1 MSVILK
7 GDKEIMNVLQGLPR
21 QFTEPYLQRVHTK
34 AVVPLINKIHLNAP
48 VGLTG
53 NLADS
58 IGVVKAGKNNQ
69 AELGLIN
76 VGPRRRGGFKGFA
89 GHLNEYGTRKRR
101 TRDGANR
108 GVMPAKP
115 FEAPAWQD
123 TKDEVER
130 NIAKELERDL
140 GAFIRTTL

>member
-1 MSVILK
+1 MSVVLK

-21 QFTEPYLQRVHTK
+21 QFTEPYLQRVHAK
-34 AVVPLINKIHLNAP
+34 AVVPLVNKIHLNAP

-69 AELGLIN
+69 AELGLIH
-76 VGPRRRGGFKGFA
+76 VGPRRRGGYKGFA
-89 GHLNEYGTRKRR
+89 GHLNEYGTKKRTTRK
-101 TRDGANR
+101 GANR
-108 GVMPAKP
+108 GKMMAKP
-115 FEAPAWQD
+115 FERPAWDQ

-140 GAFIRTTL
+140 SGFIRRTL